1 MIRRPMEKS
10 VGQFEHGTGRLTIYV
25 VRQLA
30 CVQRKACWIVGANS
44 SCRCEGWK
52 NWGKGGGDTFGFG
65 CRCPSTDVH
74 FQPKP
79 ANVVMVN

>member
-10 VGQFEHGTGRLTIYV
+10 VGQFEHGTGRSTIYV

-52 NWGKGGGDTFGFG
+52 NWGKGGGTHLVLDADAPRLM
-65 CRCPSTDVH
+65 CISSPNLLMS
-74 FQPKP
+74 
-79 ANVVMVN
+79 